1 MKKILPSDHDIARKK
16 SLFSESVQV
25 ALSHNRK
32 NMKVTVRDKLR
43 LINDELARFKESG
56 ISYKIIC
63 SLLADKL
70 NLYVSE
76 QTLREHCQQELAFD
90 KRVTGLGTGK
100 KTAIRSEQ
108 ATQQVIRTKTD
119 QVPAGAAPINQK
131 ATKQGN
137 EQLTS
142 VAEQATTQQIHSQ
155 PNQRITAKPNSQIA
169 VQTEKLINQLENY

>member
-1 MKKILPSDHDIARKK
+1 MKKTLPSDHDIAKKK
-16 SLFSESVQV
+16 SLFSESVQL
-25 ALSHNRK
+25 ALNHNRK

-43 LINDELARFKESG
+43 LINDELERFKDSG

-63 SLLADKL
+63 SLLAEKL

-76 QTLREHCQQELAFD
+76 QTLREHCQQELEFD
-90 KRVTGLGTGK
+90 KRVTGLKAGK
-100 KTAIRSEQ
+100 KTAIRPEQ
-108 ATQQVIRTKTD
+108 VTQQVNTTITD
-119 QVPAGAAPINQK
+119 QVLAETAPINQK

-142 VAEQATTQQIHSQ
+142 ALEQLTTQQVL
-155 PNQRITAKPNSQIA
+155 RITAKPNSQIA

>member
-1 MKKILPSDHDIARKK
+1 MKKTLPSDHDIAKKK
-16 SLFSESVQV
+16 SLFSESVQL
-25 ALSHNRK
+25 ALNHNRK

-43 LINDELARFKESG
+43 LINDELERFKDSG

-63 SLLADKL
+63 SLLAEKL

-76 QTLREHCQQELAFD
+76 QTLREHCQQELEFD
-90 KRVTGLGTGK
+90 KRVTGLKTGK
-100 KTAIRSEQ
+100 KTAIRPEQ
-108 ATQQVIRTKTD
+108 VNTTRTD
-119 QVPAGAAPINQK
+119 QVLAETAPINQK

-142 VAEQATTQQIHSQ
+142 AAEQLTTQQVL
-155 PNQRITAKPNSQIA
+155 RITAKPNSQIA

>member
-1 MKKILPSDHDIARKK
+1 MKKTLPSDHDIAKKK
-16 SLFSESVQV
+16 SLFSESVQL
-25 ALSHNRK
+25 ALNHNRK

-43 LINDELARFKESG
+43 LINDELERFKDSG

-63 SLLADKL
+63 SLLSEKL

-76 QTLREHCQQELAFD
+76 QTLREHCQQELEFD
-90 KRVTGLGTGK
+90 KRVTGLKTGK
-100 KTAIRSEQ
+100 KTAIRPEQ
-108 ATQQVIRTKTD
+108 VNTTRTD
-119 QVPAGAAPINQK
+119 QVLAETAPINQK

-142 VAEQATTQQIHSQ
+142 ALEQLTTQQVL
-155 PNQRITAKPNSQIA
+155 RITAKPNSQIA